1 MTGRERVIAAI
12 ERTGPDR
19 VPMFD
24 AFWEDTLTRWHSEGL
39 PVDAAPHEYFSFD
52 ITDMGIDSSPRFTPE
67 LIGEDNEFYTF
78 RDRFGYVAKKYR
90 GKSRTL
96 DFLSHPVASRDD
108 WRQVR
113 GMFTMSDDNRA
124 RIDIEKFPFRLTPEP
139 TWDESYHRYRELR
152 DTGRFILA
160 SAYGPHEAVWRMRGY
175 TETLMDLALDPA
187 LIGEMA
193 ETYVDFLIGV
203 IDRCL
208 NESIAFDGFF
218 AIDDVAAT
226 RGMLFSPDMWR
237 SIYKPLYRKLG
248 SFLHERGRYFF
259 LHCCGNAEAIF
270 PDLIECGLDVIQP
283 LEAKSGLDVRDLKQR
298 YGDRLIFFGN
308 IDVRTLAGPKEA
320 IAAEIQAKLS
330 AFPWGGYIYHS
341 DHSIPPE
348 VSLDNYRYAL
358 QIVRNGG
365 RV

>member
-1 MTGRERVIAAI
+1 MTGKERVIAAI

-19 VPMFD
+19 APMFD
-24 AFWEDTLTRWHSEGL
+24 AFWEDTLTRWYDEGL
-39 PVDAAPHEYFSFD
+39 PVNAAPHEFFGFD

-67 LIGEDNEFYTF
+67 LINEDGEYYTF

-96 DFLSHPVASRDD
+96 DFLSHPVSSRDD
-108 WRQVR
+108 WHRVR
-113 GMFTMSDDNRA
+113 DMFVLARDNRA

-139 TWDESYHRYRELR
+139 TWDEARNRYHILR

-160 SAYGPHEAVWRMRGY
+160 SAYGPHEAVWRMHGY
-175 TETLMDLALDPA
+175 TETLMDLALDPS
-187 LIGEMA
+187 LITEMA
-193 ETYVDFLIGV
+193 ETYVDFLIKVLGQ
-203 IDRCL
+203 CL
-208 NESIAFDGFF
+208 AEGIQFDGFF

-237 SIYKPLYRKLG
+237 TIYKPLYRKLG
-248 SFLHERGRYFF
+248 AFLREKSLYFF

-283 LEAKSGLDVRDLKQR
+283 LEAKSGLDVNELKLR
-298 YGDRLIFFGN
+298 YGDRLTFFGN
-308 IDVRTLAGPKEA
+308 IDVRT
-320 IAAEIQAKLS
+320 IAASKDAISTEIHSKLT
-330 AFPWGGYIYHS
+330 AFPRGGYIYHS

-358 QIVRNGG
+358 EAVRSIPQD
-365 RV
+365 